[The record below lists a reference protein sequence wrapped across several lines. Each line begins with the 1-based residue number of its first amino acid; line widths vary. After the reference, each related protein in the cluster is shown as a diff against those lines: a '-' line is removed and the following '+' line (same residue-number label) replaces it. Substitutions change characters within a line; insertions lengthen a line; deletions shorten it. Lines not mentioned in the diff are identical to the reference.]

1 MRASGSQSLNVP
13 RAQLG
18 FFFLNIK
25 ASDDLMLLSPYSSC
39 PLSGEVSLFKCCT
52 RIRRAGGV
60 TVQLT
65 P

>member
-1 MRASGSQSLNVP
+1 MRIRQSVP
-13 RAQLG
+13 KCSLG
-18 FFFLNIK
+18 TAGIFFLNIK

-65 P
+65 R